1 MENMDKNESVSTS
14 RKRQLTG
21 TVVSDKM
28 DKTIVVLVERRLL
41 HPKYKKFVRKSAK
54 YHAHDEKN
62 TYKQGQTVVI
72 EESRP
77 YSKKKCWIVI
87 GEA

>member
-54 YHAHDEKN
+54 YHVHDEKN
-62 TYKQGQTVVI
+62 TYKQGQNVVI

-77 YSKKKCWIVI
+77 YSKKKCWIVV

>member
-1 MENMDKNESVSTS
+1 MENMDQNESVSTS
-14 RKRQLTG
+14 RKRQMTG

-54 YHAHDEKN
+54 YHFTRYCAKPFLSSTN
-62 TYKQGQTVVI
+62 LINITY
-72 EESRP
+72 
-77 YSKKKCWIVI
+77 
-87 GEA
+87 

>member
-1 MENMDKNESVSTS
+1 MENSDQNESVSNS

-21 TVVSDKM
+21 VVVSDKM

-62 TYKQGQTVVI
+62 SYKEGQTVVI
-72 EESRP
+72 QESKP
-77 YSKKKCWIVI
+77 YSKKKCWEVV
-87 GEA
+87 GQA

>member
-1 MENMDKNESVSTS
+1 MENSDQNESVSNS

-21 TVVSDKM
+21 LVVSDKM

-54 YHAHDEKN
+54 YHAHDEN
-62 TYKQGQTVVI
+62 NSYKEGQTVVI
-72 EESRP
+72 QESKP
-77 YSKKKCWIVI
+77 FSKKKCWEVI
-87 GEA
+87 GQA

>member
-1 MENMDKNESVSTS
+1 METGQNESVLHQEKT
-14 RKRQLTG
+14 LTG

-28 DKTIVVLVERRLL
+28 DKTIVVLLRRLL

-62 TYKQGQTVVI
+62 IYKQGQTVVI
-72 EESRP
+72 EESKP
-77 YSKKKCWIVI
+77 YSKKKCWVVV